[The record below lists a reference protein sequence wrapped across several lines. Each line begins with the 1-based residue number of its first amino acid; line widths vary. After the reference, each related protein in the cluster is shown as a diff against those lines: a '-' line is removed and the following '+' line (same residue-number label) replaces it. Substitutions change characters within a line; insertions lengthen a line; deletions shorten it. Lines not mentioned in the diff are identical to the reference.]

1 MNWGKGLALAMI
13 AFAGMLAYFLVLAA
27 RNPEP
32 LIAENYYAQEL
43 GFQDRIDAGS
53 RALALSSAVNIEATR
68 DRIIVTFP
76 DDVKDKALAGTL
88 LLLHAQ
94 EKDNDRSVVIRGAT
108 AGRFEEAITLRP
120 GRYLA
125 QFEWTA
131 DTMRYYSGSQLI
143 VP

>member
-32 LIAENYYAQEL
+32 LVSENYYSQEL
-43 GFQDRIDAGS
+43 RFQERIDASS
-53 RALALSSAVNIEATR
+53 RALALSGSVRMDATR
-68 DRIIVTFP
+68 DRVTLNFP
-76 DDVKDKALAGTL
+76 DEVKEKALSGTL

-94 EKDNDRSVVIRGAT
+94 ASDEDRSVVISAAT
-108 AGRFEEAITLRP
+108 AGRFEEAISLRP

-125 QFEWTA
+125 QLEWTA
-131 DTMRYYSGSQLI
+131 DTMKYYSEAQLI

>member
-1 MNWGKGLALAMI
+1 MNWGKGLALVMI

-27 RNPEP
+27 QNPEP

-43 GFQDRIDAGS
+43 RFQERIDASS
-53 RALALSSAVNIEATR
+53 RAMALSGAVKMDAAR
-68 DRIIVTFP
+68 DRVAVTFP
-76 DDVKDKALAGTL
+76 EGVKDKAIAGTL

-94 EKDNDRSVVIRGAT
+94 ENSEDRSVVIRTVANGH
-108 AGRFEEAITLRP
+108 FEAAIALRA

-125 QFEWTA
+125 QLEWTA
-131 DTMRYYSGSQLI
+131 DTTKYYSEAQLM

>member
-27 RNPEP
+27 QNPEP

-43 GFQDRIDAGS
+43 RYQDRIDASS
-53 RALALSSAVNIEATR
+53 RALALSDAVQMEATR
-68 DRIIVTFP
+68 ERVTVTFP
-76 DDVKDKALAGTL
+76 EEVKDKSLSGEL
-88 LLLHAQ
+88 SLLHAR
-94 EKDNDRSVVIRGAT
+94 ENADDRSMVIHSAPN
-108 AGRFEEAITLRP
+108 GRYEVAINLRP

-125 QFEWTA
+125 QLEWKV
-131 DTMRYYSGSQLI
+131 DTMKYYSEEQLV